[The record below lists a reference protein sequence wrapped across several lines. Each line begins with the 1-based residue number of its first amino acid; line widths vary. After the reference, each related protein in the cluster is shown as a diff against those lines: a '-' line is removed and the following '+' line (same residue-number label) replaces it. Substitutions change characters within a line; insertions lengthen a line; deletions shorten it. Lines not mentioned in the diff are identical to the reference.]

1 MTGQAIFFLSVL
13 SVFVQMG
20 LGAAGSDWNN
30 WRGPF
35 FNGSSDTTNLPET
48 LAPESAA
55 WSLDLPGPAAST
67 PIIYNGKVFLTSTEK
82 GGNALIALCLDAAN
96 GSVLWQKNLSTSEER
111 FSRNTP
117 ASPSPVVNAKYA
129 CFLFGNGEF
138 VCLEHDGKEIW
149 RRNLVTEYGPFAYLF
164 GYGSSPLL
172 LDKTLY
178 VPVLRRQTVYRGPAS
193 DKSMTSY
200 LLAVDIE
207 TGKTVF
213 HQERPSDAA
222 DETTNS
228 YITPVAATINGQLQI
243 VLFGADY
250 ITSHDPKTG
259 RELMRYQYDDSKNE
273 RARNI
278 PSPIIDGQRLYCA
291 MPRGTAGAAFD
302 LATPDKPLL
311 WTTEGSASG
320 PDSASPAM
328 YKGHFYMIEDR
339 SKMLVCVDAATGTV
353 RWKGQLDK
361 TGMYFSAVTAA
372 DDKLY
377 TVNENG
383 GVTVAAADP
392 NEFRLL
398 STTSFRQ
405 PPVQSTISAAAGRLY
420 LRTAEKLY
428 CFAKPSL

>member
-1 MTGQAIFFLSVL
+1 MKKQIVFILSIL
-13 SVFVQMG
+13 AVFTQSSFC
-20 LGAAGSDWNN
+20 ATGSDWTN

-35 FNGSSDTTNLPET
+35 FNGSSDTTDLPDT
-48 LAPESAA
+48 LSPDTAV
-55 WSLDLPGPAAST
+55 WSLDMPGPAAST
-67 PIIYNGKVFLTSTEK
+67 PIIYKGNVFLTSTEK
-82 GGNALIALCLDAAN
+82 ESEALTALCIKAAD
-96 GSVLWQKNLSTSEER
+96 GSVVWQKTLSTSNER

-117 ASPSPVVNAKYA
+117 ASPSPVVNDKFV

-138 VCLEHDGKEIW
+138 VCTEHDGKEVW
-149 RRNLVTEYGPFAYLF
+149 RRNLVAEYGPFAYLF

-178 VPVLRRQTVYRGPAS
+178 VPVLRRQTIYRGPAS

-213 HQERPSDAA
+213 HQERPSDAV

-228 YITPVAATINGQLQI
+228 YITPVTATINGQTQI

-259 RELMRYQYDDSKNE
+259 RELMRYLYDDSKNE

-278 PSPIIDGQRLYCA
+278 PSPIADGHMLYCA
-291 MPRGTAGAAFD
+291 MPRGTTGAAFD
-302 LATPDKPLL
+302 LSKPDKPLL
-311 WTTEGSASG
+311 WTTDAAG
-320 PDSASPAM
+320 PDAASPAL

-339 SKMLVCVDAATGTV
+339 SKMLVCVDASNGAV

-361 TGMYFSAVTAA
+361 SGMYFSAVTAA

-383 GVTVAAADP
+383 GITVVAADP
-392 NEFRLL
+392 KEFRVL
-398 STTSFRQ
+398 SSTSFRQ
-405 PPVQSTISAAAGRLY
+405 SPVQSTISAADGRLY

-428 CFAKPSL
+428 CFEKNSH

>member
-1 MTGQAIFFLSVL
+1 MKGHSIGFLVVL
-13 SVFVQMG
+13 SVFSGSVT
-20 LGAAGSDWNN
+20 GAAGTDWPN

-35 FNGSSDTTNLPET
+35 SNGSSDAINLPDT
-48 LAPESAA
+48 LAPDQAA
-55 WSLDLPGPAAST
+55 WSMDLPGPAGST
-67 PIIYNGKVFLTSTEK
+67 PVILNGKLFLTSTEK
-82 GGNALIALCLDAAN
+82 GSDNLIGLCLDAAD
-96 GSVLWQKNLSTSEER
+96 GSVLWQKTLTSSDER

-117 ASPSPVVNAKYA
+117 ASPSPVVNAKVV
-129 CFLFGNGEF
+129 CFLFGNGEL
-138 VCLEHDGKEIW
+138 VCLEHDGKELW

-172 LDKTLY
+172 LDNTLY
-178 VPVLRRQTVYRGPAS
+178 IPVLRRQTVYRGSAG

-200 LLAVDIE
+200 LLAVEIE

-213 HQERPSDAA
+213 HQERPSDAV

-228 YITPVAATINGQLQI
+228 YTTPVAATVNGRPQI

-259 RELMRYQYDDSKNE
+259 QELMRYQYDTSKDD
-273 RARNI
+273 RSRNI
-278 PSPIIDGQRLYCA
+278 PTPAIEGQRLYCA
-291 MPRGTAGAAFD
+291 MPRGTSGAAFD
-302 LATPDKPLL
+302 LAAPDKPLL
-311 WTTEGSASG
+311 WQTEASG
-320 PDSASPAM
+320 PDAASPAL

-339 SKMLVCVDAATGTV
+339 SKMLVCVDMASGKV

-361 TGMYFSAVTAA
+361 SGMYFAAVTAA

-377 TVNENG
+377 TVNETG
-383 GVTVAAADP
+383 SVTVAAADP

-398 STTSFRQ
+398 STTAFSQ
-405 PPVQSTISAAAGRLY
+405 SPVQSTIAAAAGRLY

-428 CFAKPSL
+428 CFKKPSH